1 MRDCGGRFLLACK
14 LQAQQFPVMAS
25 DRQNFKID
33 FHRLTVRPAT
43 EGDGDDLAAFA
54 ARPGAPPDQA
64 GEDRADD
71 VHSERRVGFDIIRDN
86 LAMNLHRLTQAE
98 VRGPG
103 GNIQPVVA
111 RCFAQLTWG
120 ARGVVRHHEI
130 GTWKVHV
137 FGLVKN

>member
-14 LQAQQFPVMAS
+14 LQAQQFPDMAS

-71 VHSERRVGFDIIRDN
+71 VQSERRIGFDIIRDN
-86 LAMNLHRLTQAE
+86 LAMNLHRLTQSE

-103 GNIQPVVA
+103 GNTRRLPVLSSCASKSVLTP
-111 RCFAQLTWG
+111 AQVGHWEG
-120 ARGVVRHHEI
+120 
-130 GTWKVHV
+130 
-137 FGLVKN
+137 N